1 ANLVYRRRFTVE
13 WGHCDP
19 AGIVFNSHFCECY
32 DWSFWLLFETALGVP
47 PNELW
52 TAFGIV
58 GIPLVDAKARFLKPA
73 KFNDV
78 ADIAS
83 EVSEFRRSS
92 FDVAHRISI
101 GGELAVEGSETRVW
115 AGRDP
120 KDPVKLKGIPIPA
133 AVVARFRA
141 AASRLSC
148 SKFPIPG
155 LAERVP
161 LGACPGVEDVPLMS
175 ESLSLGFDLRFED
188 LYGRDGLVRL
198 DGCFVDF
205 VKRRNADLHNRLMA
219 ARAAPEQ
226 LAGKAESDLIVEL

>member
-1 ANLVYRRRFTVE
+1 MANLVYRRRFTVE

-19 AGIVFNSHFCECY
+19 AGIVFNSHFFEFF
-32 DWSFWLLFETALGVP
+32 DWSVWLLFETALGVP
-47 PNELW
+47 PNELG

-115 AGRDP
+115 AGRAGMGRARP
-120 KDPVKLKGIPIPA
+120 GRSGQIEGHANPSRGHRAVSGHSLEALVQQIPDCGTGG
-133 AVVARFRA
+133 ARTVGRM
-141 AASRLSC
+141 SR
-148 SKFPIPG
+148 
-155 LAERVP
+155 R
-161 LGACPGVEDVPLMS
+161 
-175 ESLSLGFDLRFED
+175 
-188 LYGRDGLVRL
+188 
-198 DGCFVDF
+198 
-205 VKRRNADLHNRLMA
+205 
-219 ARAAPEQ
+219 
-226 LAGKAESDLIVEL
+226 